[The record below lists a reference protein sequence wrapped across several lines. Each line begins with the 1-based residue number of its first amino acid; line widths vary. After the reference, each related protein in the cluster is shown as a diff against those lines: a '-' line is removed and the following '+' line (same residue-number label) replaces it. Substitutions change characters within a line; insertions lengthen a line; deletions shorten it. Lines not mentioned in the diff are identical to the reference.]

1 MSLCLILRSL
11 IQLFGPKRVTQ
22 LLNYDIIEF
31 PEEGYLLHF
40 KLEFPEG
47 ENQLLYSCAYWQ
59 TRQRLRAPS
68 SNFTC
73 RRKLY
78 HWEGFE
84 TAHTNQEDIWA
95 LYLYLYG
102 WRHWREGPFT
112 FHICRWIHERM
123 TLFDL
128 RISTRSLRPSFSGLQ
143 VAKIPSRLSAT
154 TFIGIVQLRQRSTV
168 KHPHKFMMM

>member
-11 IQLFGPKRVTQ
+11 IQLFGPKRVNQ
-22 LLNYDIIEF
+22 LLNCDIIEF

-84 TAHTNQEDIWA
+84 TAHTYQEDIWA

-102 WRHWREGPFT
+102 PYTNEKLTPAPLTAYSADRPYGRSASFGWVRGNKENAFRVSTLGG
-112 FHICRWIHERM
+112 FH
-123 TLFDL
+123 
-128 RISTRSLRPSFSGLQ
+128 
-143 VAKIPSRLSAT
+143 
-154 TFIGIVQLRQRSTV
+154 
-168 KHPHKFMMM
+168 